1 MRYSKSHPAPKRP
14 RQGTISSSS
23 NDKIIENVFI
33 EENTTNAIEQ
43 NLVIEFNDNGN
54 LFNES
59 SIEELLNESKVNQRT
74 GTLSNPLENS
84 TTTISSPKAFTTSSI
99 IAKNNRQV
107 TIVSVS
113 TPSTSN
119 TSTQSSS
126 ATSSIIHISSI
137 SSQSVIIKP
146 MTESDF
152 LVLNLLCKDA
162 GAENVIYKHGLSNP
176 YKKFGILISSSST
189 NEFEKAVL
197 FIRNLLFKIHL
208 SISGGGLQNVL
219 AILMTLYINL
229 NAQPDHKVLRMLFG
243 LCNKKKP

>member
-14 RQGTISSSS
+14 RQ
-23 NDKIIENVFI
+23 

-74 GTLSNPLENS
+74 ENS

>member
-43 NLVIEFNDNGN
+43 NLVIEFNEN
-54 LFNES
+54 
-59 SIEELLNESKVNQRT
+59 
-74 GTLSNPLENS
+74 ENS

-107 TIVSVS
+107 TIVSVT

>member
-14 RQGTISSSS
+14 RQ
-23 NDKIIENVFI
+23 

-43 NLVIEFNDNGN
+43 NLVIEFNDN
-54 LFNES
+54 
-59 SIEELLNESKVNQRT
+59 
-74 GTLSNPLENS
+74 ENS

-107 TIVSVS
+107 TIVSVT

-146 MTESDF
+146 VTTMNTPTNLLYHNGRLHMTESDF

>member
-43 NLVIEFNDNGN
+43 NLVIEFNDN
-54 LFNES
+54 
-59 SIEELLNESKVNQRT
+59 
-74 GTLSNPLENS
+74 ENS

-107 TIVSVS
+107 TIVSVT

>member
-43 NLVIEFNDNGN
+43 NLVIEFNDN
-54 LFNES
+54 
-59 SIEELLNESKVNQRT
+59 
-74 GTLSNPLENS
+74 ENS

-146 MTESDF
+146 VTTMSTPTNLLYHNGRLHVNS
-152 LVLNLLCKDA
+152 LLNLLCKDA

>member
-14 RQGTISSSS
+14 RQ
-23 NDKIIENVFI
+23 

-43 NLVIEFNDNGN
+43 NLVIEFNEN
-54 LFNES
+54 
-59 SIEELLNESKVNQRT
+59 
-74 GTLSNPLENS
+74 ENS

-107 TIVSVS
+107 TIVSVT

-146 MTESDF
+146 VTTMNTPTNLLYHNGRLHVNS
-152 LVLNLLCKDA
+152 LLNLLCKDA